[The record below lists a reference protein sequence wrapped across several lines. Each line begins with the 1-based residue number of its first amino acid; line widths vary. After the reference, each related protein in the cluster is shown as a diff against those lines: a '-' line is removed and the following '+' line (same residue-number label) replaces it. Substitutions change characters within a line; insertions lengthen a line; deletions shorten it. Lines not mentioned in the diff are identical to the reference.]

1 MQRGFLIALVALGC
15 TGGDPT
21 AESPSDATRRQE
33 AIRWSNR
40 GSLYLQ
46 QGRPARAVAALE
58 RATRLD
64 STTGA
69 AHFNLGLAHARREQ
83 PPAAVAAFERARAS
97 EGPALIELVI
107 DPEAVLPTTTLA
119 ELRTQAQG

>member
-15 TGGDPT
+15 AGGDPT
-21 AESPSDATRRQE
+21 AETPSDATRRQE

-64 STTGA
+64 STAGA
-69 AHFNLGLAHARREQ
+69 AHFNLGLAHARLEQ
-83 PPAAVAAFERARAS
+83 HRRPSPPSSA
-97 EGPALIELVI
+97 P
-107 DPEAVLPTTTLA
+107 
-119 ELRTQAQG
+119 